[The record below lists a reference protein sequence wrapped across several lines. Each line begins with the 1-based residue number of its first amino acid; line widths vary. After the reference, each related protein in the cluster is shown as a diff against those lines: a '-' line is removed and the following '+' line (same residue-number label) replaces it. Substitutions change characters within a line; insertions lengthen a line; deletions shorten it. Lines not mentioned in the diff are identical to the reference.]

1 MCYGERSRRNPTKM
15 ERCSAPDRPT
25 RAAAPPAVSPERP
38 DLVAIVTYRALRDEI
53 LAAPA
58 TVRVVAVDGPSGA
71 GKSTFARH
79 LARALDDAPIIE
91 IDDFLSWGD
100 LDSWWP
106 RLEDQVLHPLLD
118 GRAAVYQQRD
128 WDNDPLGHGLGGWRT
143 VPPAPVVILEGLTSS
158 RQAVADRLAL
168 AVWVDA
174 PADLRLE
181 RGVARDGEQMRD
193 IWVDSMRLE
202 DAFFACDRTRE
213 RAQLSVDAAPTTTH
227 SPTVEF
233 IGERN
238 T

>member
-1 MCYGERSRRNPTKM
+1 
-15 ERCSAPDRPT
+15 
-25 RAAAPPAVSPERP
+25 
-38 DLVAIVTYRALRDEI
+38 VAIVTYRAVRDEI

-58 TVRVVAVDGPSGA
+58 TVRVVAIDGPSGA

-79 LARALDDAPIIE
+79 LARAVDNAPIIE

-118 GRAAVYQQRD
+118 GSAAVYQQRD

-143 VPPAPVVILEGLTSS
+143 VPRAPVVILEGLTSS

-193 IWVDSMRLE
+193 NWTGSMRRE
-202 DAFFACDRTRE
+202 EAFFARDRTRE

-233 IGERN
+233 IGDWN